1 MSVFWS
7 VANVL
12 LWIGLIPIFAAS
24 VYLGMLA
31 LLARRRL
38 GLPGSTTKRFDIV
51 VPSHNEEA
59 GIEQTV
65 RSLLA
70 LEYPSDMFRILV
82 IADNCSDRTAELA
95 RAAGATV
102 LERFDTVKRGKGY
115 ALELAYGKVLADGF
129 ADAAVV
135 VDADTVVSANLL
147 SAFSR
152 RFDEGAEAVQAE
164 YAVPSNTD
172 SWRGRLMVIAF
183 TLFHAVR
190 SSARERLGL
199 SAGLRG
205 NGMAF
210 GVGLLR
216 RVPSRAYSIVEDV
229 EYGCTIG
236 LQGVRVV
243 YAEEAVVLS
252 EMPTTGAAA
261 RSQRERWEG
270 GRMQLV
276 REYVP
281 ILLKRG
287 LSSGSGVMLDLAADL
302 LVPPLSTLGIANV
315 VGLALSFV
323 AWTTGKGSPAL
334 FIGWT
339 ISFLA
344 LVAYVVR
351 GAVMARVGA
360 RVILDLAWAP
370 IYALW
375 KITLMFRRRRN
386 PKSEWVRTQ
395 RSPSPNGADR

>member
-1 MSVFWS
+1 MSILWS
-7 VANVL
+7 AATVL
-12 LWIGLIPIFAAS
+12 LWIGLIPILAAS
-24 VYLGMLA
+24 LYLGLLA
-31 LLARRRL
+31 LLARRRE
-38 GLPGSTTKRFDIV
+38 GLPGSATTRFDIV
-51 VPSHNEEA
+51 VPAHNEES

-65 RSLLA
+65 RSLRA
-70 LEYPSDMFRILV
+70 LEYPAELFRILV

-95 RAAGATV
+95 RGAGALV
-102 LERFDTVKRGKGY
+102 IERFDTVQRGKGY
-115 ALELAYGKVLADGF
+115 ALSLAYEKSLSDGF
-129 ADAAVV
+129 ANAVVV
-135 VDADTVVSANLL
+135 VDADTVVSGNLL

-164 YAVPSNTD
+164 YAVPADTD

-216 RVPSRAYSIVEDV
+216 RIPSRAYSIVEDV

-236 LQGVRVV
+236 LDGVRVV

-252 EMPTTGAAA
+252 EMPSTGAAA

-270 GRMQLV
+270 GRMHLI

-281 ILLKRG
+281 ILLRRG
-287 LSSGSGVMLDLAADL
+287 LSGGSPVMIDLAADL

-315 VGLALSFV
+315 LGLGLSLAGLSAGRV
-323 AWTTGKGSPAL
+323 AAPL
-334 FIGWT
+334 VIGWT
-339 ISFLA
+339 VSFLA

-351 GAVMARVGA
+351 GAVMARVGP

-370 IYALW
+370 VYALW
-375 KITLMFRRRRN
+375 KITLIFRRRRN
-386 PKSEWVRTQ
+386 SPSEWVRTQ
-395 RSPSPNGADR
+395 RSPSPNGADS